1 MELKR
6 PVRDRISL
14 VLLILVNIT
23 TVLFGQTLDCTNDY
37 ESQVFCHFKGQ
48 NCSEYKLTFLS
59 NSGFGEKHSNFKQCD
74 TAQCC
79 SVHQEEILILG
90 QSFKATVWKGGDRIE
105 FKIINVNESIKPKT
119 PTIVSVKESN
129 GNFHVKW
136 KKNVKKSLRDNLS
149 ANVTYY
155 KKGDT
160 EKVSANVRPT
170 TLDEFGYYEIL
181 GRDLEPSTTYV
192 VSVTNQIDLS
202 GKFSDSSEEWEFTT
216 PMSSIVLPLVIIIS
230 LSFAAIIIT
239 ATLNGCYVKLKT
251 KWRNTVAKCPNP
263 KLLFMH
269 PGEQEVL
276 KPVPPIISSVCVEPL
291 VPDDSKPWLKESL
304 RDTSSGSLQRSSGI
318 SIGSS
323 GLSCANTE
331 PNIIACVQGTLLK
344 ALPNISPISHLIT
357 NSFSEENQ
365 DSGLLFSSYNPCG
378 VRADDMSSGS
388 SGFENK
394 TYSILIP
401 CGPHQNLTDSS
412 EFQTDA
418 EMLCDSEYHPSVGD
432 LTCVD
437 QHAPAC
443 PLVNFPPVVLSLMP
457 TDMSYQQSNADSG
470 EFSYAED
477 YSLSSV
483 SSGTNTIALCD
494 PVSRVEGGCE
504 SFDESVCGA
513 TKLHGKTE
521 RAIIC
526 DENPCSSYAPAG
538 SHSFPPV
545 DDGYQA
551 FQNLVEQPDILFS
564 EERSGEKEER
574 LNRYPEESFTK
585 MPQSF
590 LSPVVPGVIN
600 NVQGGQCFSEL
611 QRPFLSLIPA
621 QESMPL
627 FTDSGYQSV

>member
-1 MELKR
+1 MELMR
-6 PVRDRISL
+6 PVRERISL

-23 TVLFGQTLDCTNDY
+23 TAGQTLDCTNDY
-37 ESQVFCHFKGQ
+37 ESQVFCHFEAQ

-59 NSGFGEKHSNFKQCD
+59 NSGYGEKHSNFKQCD

-79 SVHQEEILILG
+79 SVHQEEILVAG
-90 QSFKATVWKGGDRIE
+90 ESFTATVWKGGDRIE
-105 FKIINVNESIKPKT
+105 SKIINVTDSIKPKT

-136 KKNVKKSLRDNLS
+136 KQNVKKSLRDNLS
-149 ANVTYY
+149 ANVTYH
-155 KKGDT
+155 KKGDAK
-160 EKVSANVRPT
+160 KVSAIVTPT
-170 TLDEFGYYEIL
+170 TLNEFGYYEIL
-181 GRDLEPSTTYV
+181 GRGLEPSTTYV

-202 GKFSDSSEEWEFTT
+202 GKFSDSSEEREFTT
-216 PMSSIVLPLVIIIS
+216 PMSSTVLSLVIIIS
-230 LSFAAIIIT
+230 LGFAAIIIT
-239 ATLNGCYVKLKT
+239 VALSGCYVKLKT
-251 KWRNTVAKCPNP
+251 KWWDTAAKCPNP
-263 KLLFMH
+263 KLLIMH

-291 VPDDSKPWLKESL
+291 VPDDSKPWSKESL
-304 RDTSSGSLQRSSGI
+304 RDTSSGSLQQSSGI
-318 SIGSS
+318 STGSS
-323 GLSCANTE
+323 GLSYANTE
-331 PNIIACVQGTLLK
+331 PNVIACVQDALLK

-357 NSFSEENQ
+357 NSFTEVNQ
-365 DSGLLFSSYNPCG
+365 DSGLLSSSYNPCG
-378 VRADDMSSGS
+378 VRANDMSSGS
-388 SGFENK
+388 CGFENK

-401 CGPHQNLTDSS
+401 SGPHQNLTDNS
-412 EFQTDA
+412 ELPTDT

-432 LTCVD
+432 VTCVD
-437 QHAPAC
+437 QHTPAC

-477 YSLSSV
+477 SSLSSV

-494 PVSRVEGGCE
+494 PVSRVEGGCK
-504 SFDESVCGA
+504 S
-513 TKLHGKTE
+513 
-521 RAIIC
+521 IIC
-526 DENPCSSYAPAG
+526 DENPCYGCAPAG

-574 LNRYPEESFTK
+574 FNRYPEESFTK

-590 LSPVVPGVIN
+590 LSPVVRGVIN
-600 NVQGGQCFSEL
+600 NVQGGQCLSEL

-621 QESMPL
+621 HQSMPL
-627 FTDSGYQSV
+627 ITDSAYQSV

>member
-6 PVRDRISL
+6 PVRERISL

-23 TVLFGQTLDCTNDY
+23 TALYGQTLDCTNDY
-37 ESQVFCHFKGQ
+37 ESQVFCHFEAQ

-59 NSGFGEKHSNFKQCD
+59 NSGYGEKHSNFKQCD

-79 SVHQEEILILG
+79 SVHQEKLLLVG
-90 QSFKATVWKGGDRIE
+90 QSFTATVWKGGDRIE
-105 FKIINVNESIKPKT
+105 SKIINVTDSIKPKT

-136 KKNVKKSLRDNLS
+136 KQNVKEGLRDNLS
-149 ANVTYY
+149 ANVTYH
-155 KKGDT
+155 KKGDAK
-160 EKVSANVRPT
+160 KVSAIVTPT
-170 TLDEFGYYEIL
+170 TLNEFGYYEIL
-181 GRDLEPSTTYV
+181 GRGLEPSTTYV

-202 GKFSDSSEEWEFTT
+202 GKFSDSSEEREFTT
-216 PMSSIVLPLVIIIS
+216 PMSSTVLSFVIIIS

-239 ATLNGCYVKLKT
+239 VALSGCYVKLKT
-251 KWRNTVAKCPNP
+251 KWRKTVPKCPNP
-263 KLLFMH
+263 KLLIMH

-291 VPDDSKPWLKESL
+291 VADDSKPWSKESL
-304 RDTSSGSLQRSSGI
+304 RDTSSGSIQRSSGI
-318 SIGSS
+318 STGSS

-331 PNIIACVQGTLLK
+331 PNVIACVQDALLK

-357 NSFSEENQ
+357 NSFTEVNQ
-365 DSGLLFSSYNPCG
+365 DSGLLSSSYNPCG
-378 VRADDMSSGS
+378 VRANDMSSGS
-388 SGFENK
+388 CGFENK
-394 TYSILIP
+394 TYSIFIP
-401 CGPHQNLTDSS
+401 SGPHQNLTDNS
-412 EFQTDA
+412 ELRTDS

-432 LTCVD
+432 VTCVD
-437 QHAPAC
+437 QHTPAC
-443 PLVNFPPVVLSLMP
+443 P
-457 TDMSYQQSNADSG
+457 DSG
-470 EFSYAED
+470 GIFSYAKD
-477 YSLSSV
+477 SSLFSV

-504 SFDESVCGA
+504 SFDEAVCGG

-521 RAIIC
+521 GAIIC
-526 DENPCSSYAPAG
+526 DENPCYGCAPAG

-545 DDGYQA
+545 DDSYQA

-600 NVQGGQCFSEL
+600 NVQGGQCLSEL

-621 QESMPL
+621 H
-627 FTDSGYQSV
+627 